1 MNTQK
6 PTPKPEQNQITIRG
20 ARTHNLKG
28 IDVDIPHN
36 ALTVVSGVSGSGKSS
51 LAFDTVYAEGQR
63 RYVESLSAYARQFL
77 ERIEKPDVDHM
88 DGLAPAIAIKQKNQT
103 RNPRSTVATATEIYD
118 YLRLLYA
125 RCGTVTC
132 LHCGGIVK
140 HDTVDEIVAAL
151 LALPE
156 GTRTYALFP
165 IVRAEVKIEPMQAA
179 KSEIEAEPESKPQ
192 KSVAKKSA
200 KSVKS
205 AVAPAYDLTESLK
218 ERLAELRRRGYNR
231 LYQAGKIVEFSTPES
246 LLELDFAQPIFVL
259 ADRLALSSDIRSRIV
274 DAIETG
280 YRESGEIQFHL
291 IPRTPDSTQQ
301 NQSNLIPSEAEHSP
315 SNINRSKESSVIL
328 SKAGRSASEA
338 NRSNEN
344 IVILSKAG
352 RSASEANRSNEN
364 IVILSEAGRSASE
377 ANRSNENIVI
387 LSEGGAFAA
396 GVEGPAVASAQP
408 RTLRFSAAFE
418 CTTCHRAYREPEPRL
433 FSFNNPFGA
442 CPRCQGFGNTI
453 DFDPNLIIPDKS
465 KSLANGAIAPWNG
478 AKYRPHHGE
487 MIRAARTAGIPTDIP
502 WYDLTADQ
510 QRFIEDGSGSFPG
523 IRGFFSALE
532 RKKYK
537 LHVRVFLSKYR
548 GYALCPDCRGQRL
561 RAEARA
567 VLINDKN
574 ICEVS
579 SLTISEAQVFFDSLR
594 LSPAQ
599 TEVAGKILEEV
610 RQRIGFLHQVGLD
623 YLTLDRLSS
632 TLSGGESQRIQLAT
646 SLGSRLVGA
655 LYVLDE
661 PSIGLHTRDTARLIA
676 IMQDLR
682 DLGNTILVVEHDPD
696 VIRSADHLLDLGP
709 GAGELGGHLL
719 ASGTVAEVTR
729 NPASITGK
737 YLSGRLTI
745 PVPKLRREPGRERL
759 RLTGA
764 RIHNLRGV
772 DVEIPLN
779 MLVCVTGV
787 SGSGKSTL
795 VHQVLYRALTRALN
809 QDAQPEGDPTPL
821 FRELSGT
828 QHLNEV
834 VLVDQSPIGR
844 TPRSNPVTY
853 IKAFDDIRA
862 LFAAQPDAKRRNFG
876 PGHFSF
882 NVPGGRCDVCE
893 GDGTVT
899 VEMQFLADIELPC
912 EECGG
917 TRYKPS
923 VLDIKYKGRNI
934 HDVLN
939 MTVKEALTYFAGHPR
954 IVDKLYVLDEV
965 GLGYVRL
972 GQSATTLSGGEAQRV
987 KLAAHLAT
995 ARSITGRTG
1004 NEAAARARSRTLYIL
1019 DEPTTGLHF
1028 DDVAKLLAAFRKL
1041 IEGGGSLLV
1050 IEHNLDVIKS
1060 ADWVIDMGPEGGSA
1074 GGQIV
1079 ATGTPE
1085 EIAANPASHT
1095 GHWLAPVL
1103 APIPKPE
1110 PEPQLTT

>member
-1 MNTQK
+1 MND
-6 PTPKPEQNQITIRG
+6 QITIRG

-36 ALTVVSGVSGSGKSS
+36 KLTVVSGVSGSGKSS

-140 HDTVDEIVAAL
+140 RDSVDEIVASL

-156 GTRTYALFP
+156 STRAYALFP
-165 IVRAEVKIEPMQAA
+165 IERAEIKLEALQGSSVAVAEVPAPPKAA
-179 KSEIEAEPESKPQ
+179 KRVS
-192 KSVAKKSA
+192 KSA
-200 KSVKS
+200 KT
-205 AVAPAYDLTESLK
+205 VAAPPVVDITDSLK
-218 ERLAELRRRGYNR
+218 ERLTELRRRGYNR
-231 LYQAGKIVEFSTPES
+231 LFQNGKIVEFSTPES

-259 ADRLALSSDIRSRIV
+259 IDRLAISPEVRARIV

-280 YRESGEIQFHL
+280 YRESGEVRFQTLTGAEIQ
-291 IPRTPDSTQQ
+291 D
-301 NQSNLIPSEAEHSP
+301 
-315 SNINRSKESSVIL
+315 
-328 SKAGRSASEA
+328 
-338 NRSNEN
+338 
-344 IVILSKAG
+344 
-352 RSASEANRSNEN
+352 
-364 IVILSEAGRSASE
+364 
-377 ANRSNENIVI
+377 
-387 LSEGGAFAA
+387 AA
-396 GVEGPAVASAQP
+396 K
-408 RTLRFSAAFE
+408 RFSAAFE

-465 KSLANGAIAPWNG
+465 KTLDEGAVAPWTTT
-478 AKYRPHHGE
+478 KYRPHHGE
-487 MIRAARTAGIPTDIP
+487 MKRAAAAAGIPINVP
-502 WYDLTADQ
+502 WFDLTPAQ
-510 QRFIEDGSGSFPG
+510 QAFIEDGKGSFPG
-523 IRGFFSALE
+523 IRGFFAELD

-548 GYALCPDCRGQRL
+548 GYAVCPDCKGQRL

-567 VLINDKN
+567 VLINNQN

-579 SLTISEAQVFFDSLR
+579 ALTITAAQEFFDNLN

-599 TEVAGKILEEV
+599 TEIAGKILEEV
-610 RQRIGFLHQVGLD
+610 RQRIHFLHQVGLD

-661 PSIGLHTRDTARLIA
+661 PSIGLHTRDTAKLIH
-676 IMQDLR
+676 IMEELR

-696 VIRSADHLLDLGP
+696 VIRAADYLLDLGP
-709 GAGELGGHLL
+709 GAGELGGQLL
-719 ASGTVAEVTR
+719 AAGTVAEVTH
-729 NPASITGK
+729 NPNSITGK

-745 PVPKLRREPGRERL
+745 PIPKYRREPGREHL
-759 RLTGA
+759 KLTGA
-764 RIHNLRGV
+764 RIHNLKGV
-772 DVEIPLN
+772 DLDIPLG
-779 MLVCVTGV
+779 LLCCVTGV
-787 SGSGKSTL
+787 SGSGKSTI
-795 VHQVLYRALTRALN
+795 VHQVLYRALMQALG
-809 QDAQPEGDPTPL
+809 QTEGSDPAHL
-821 FRELSGT
+821 YRGLSGT
-828 QHLNEV
+828 QHLNDV
-834 VLVDQSPIGR
+834 ILVDQSPIGR

-853 IKAFDDIRA
+853 IKAFDAIRE
-862 LFAAQPDAKRRNFG
+862 LFAAQPDARRKNLSAG
-876 PGHFSF
+876 SFSF
-882 NVPGGRCDVCE
+882 NVPGGRCDICE

-912 EECGG
+912 EECNG
-917 TRYKPS
+917 TRYKNS
-923 VLDIKYKGRNI
+923 ILDVKYRNKNI

-939 MTVKEALTYFAGHPR
+939 MTVKEALVYFAGTPK
-954 IVDKLYVLDEV
+954 IADKLYVLDEV

-987 KLAAHLAT
+987 KLASHLAT
-995 ARSITGRTG
+995 ARSITNRT
-1004 NEAAARARSRTLYIL
+1004 AATSETAAKARSRTLYIL

-1041 IEGGGSLLV
+1041 IDGGGSLLV

-1060 ADWVIDMGPEGGSA
+1060 ADWVIDMGPEGGS
-1074 GGQIV
+1074 GGGRIV
-1079 ATGTPE
+1079 AEGTPE

-1103 APIPKPE
+1103 NRTPSTHVDE
-1110 PEPQLTT
+1110 ELTVTA

>member
-1 MNTQK
+1 MND
-6 PTPKPEQNQITIRG
+6 QITIRG
-20 ARTHNLKG
+20 ARTHNLKS

-140 HDTVDEIVAAL
+140 HDTVDEIVTTL
-151 LALPE
+151 FALPE
-156 GTRTYALFP
+156 GTRTYVLFP
-165 IVRAEVKIEPMQAA
+165 IIRAEVKLEPMQMPTVEETADV
-179 KSEIEAEPESKPQ
+179 PKP
-192 KSVAKKSA
+192 KKSA
-200 KSVKS
+200 TKKSTKSVVDS
-205 AVAPAYDLTESLK
+205 SLNLTDALK
-218 ERLAELRRRGYNR
+218 DRLTELRRRGYNR
-231 LYQAGKIVEFSTPES
+231 LYQNGNIVEFSTPES
-246 LLELDFAQPIFVL
+246 LLELDFTQPIFAL
-259 ADRLALSSDIRSRIV
+259 IDRLAITPDSRARIV

-280 YRESGEIQFHL
+280 YRESGEVQFHTV
-291 IPRTPDSTQQ
+291 PREG
-301 NQSNLIPSEAEHSP
+301 EAE
-315 SNINRSKESSVIL
+315 
-328 SKAGRSASEA
+328 
-338 NRSNEN
+338 
-344 IVILSKAG
+344 
-352 RSASEANRSNEN
+352 
-364 IVILSEAGRSASE
+364 
-377 ANRSNENIVI
+377 
-387 LSEGGAFAA
+387 
-396 GVEGPAVASAQP
+396 AQ
-408 RTLRFSAAFE
+408 RLRFSAAFE

-433 FSFNNPFGA
+433 FSFNNPYGA

-465 KSLANGAIAPWNG
+465 KTLDEGAIAPWTTT
-478 AKYRPHHGE
+478 KYRPHHGE
-487 MIRAARTAGIPTDIP
+487 MKRATKIANIPLNVP
-502 WYDLTADQ
+502 WYDLTDYQ
-510 QRFIEDGSGSFPG
+510 QRFIEEGDGSTFPG
-523 IRGFFSALE
+523 IRGFFAALE

-567 VLINDKN
+567 VLINNQN
-574 ICEVS
+574 ICETS
-579 SLTISEAQVFFDSLR
+579 ALTIAAAQTFFDNLQ

-610 RQRIGFLHQVGLD
+610 RQRIHFLHQVGLD

-661 PSIGLHTRDTARLIA
+661 PSIGLHTRDTAKLIR
-676 IMQDLR
+676 IMKDLR

-696 VIRSADHLLDLGP
+696 VIRAADHLLDLGP
-709 GAGELGGHLL
+709 GAGELGGQLL
-719 ASGTVAEVTR
+719 ASGTVAEVTA
-729 NPASITGK
+729 NPNSITGK

-745 PVPKLRREPGRERL
+745 PIPKYRREPGREHL
-759 RLTGA
+759 KLTGA

-772 DVEIPLN
+772 DIDIPLGL
-779 MLVCVTGV
+779 LVCVTGV

-795 VHQVLYRALTRALN
+795 VHQVLYRALMQALG
-809 QDAQPEGDPTPL
+809 QTEGSDPARL
-821 FRELSGT
+821 FRELTGT
-828 QHLNEV
+828 QHLNDV
-834 VLVDQSPIGR
+834 ILVDQSPIGR

-862 LFAAQPDAKRRNFG
+862 LFAAQPDAKRRGFG

-912 EECGG
+912 EECNG
-917 TRYKPS
+917 TRYKS
-923 VLDIKYKGRNI
+923 QILDIKYKGKSI
-934 HDVLN
+934 YDVLN
-939 MTVKEALTYFAGHPR
+939 MTVKEALVYFAGNPK

-987 KLAAHLAT
+987 KLASHLAT
-995 ARSITGRTG
+995 ARSITNRSTT
-1004 NEAAARARSRTLYIL
+1004 NETAAKARSRTLYIL

-1060 ADWVIDMGPEGGSA
+1060 ADWVIDMGPEGGSG

-1103 APIPKPE
+1103 HLPTSKPE
-1110 PEPQLTT
+1110 PELQTTASLRA